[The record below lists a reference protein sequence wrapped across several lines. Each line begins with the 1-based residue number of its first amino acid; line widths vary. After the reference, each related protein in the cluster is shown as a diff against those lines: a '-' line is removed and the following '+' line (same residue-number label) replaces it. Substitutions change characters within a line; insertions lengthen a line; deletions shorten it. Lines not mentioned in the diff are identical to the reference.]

1 MNKFM
6 ISLLAVLL
14 LGACN
19 GQTGGHSNL
28 RPSVHTNNVA
38 LTNLNL
44 GIEYMRTGNYERALE
59 KLNRAKEAD
68 PGYYATYNAFGLL
81 YQELKAPARAEE
93 SFKQALSLNPS
104 DSSTLNN
111 YGRFLCQNGR
121 RKDAEKIFQQAA
133 DNPLY
138 DTPEIAIANAGTCAM
153 LDGDKDEAEAYF
165 RKALKVNPKVPTA
178 LLQMAQISYDRGE
191 YLPARGFLQ
200 RYMAV
205 AEHTPAS
212 LWLGIQIEGK
222 LGNKDAVSSYALLL
236 RNRYPGSDEAALL
249 KESGAR

>member
-1 MNKFM
+1 MNKLITSM
-6 ISLLAVLL
+6 LVLVL

-19 GQTGGHSNL
+19 GQTVRNTKL
-28 RPSVHTNNVA
+28 QPSAHTNNVTM
-38 LTNLNL
+38 TNLNL

-68 PGYYATYNAFGLL
+68 PGYFATYNAFGLL

-93 SFKQALSLNPS
+93 NFKQALSLNPS
-104 DSSTLNN
+104 DSATLNN

-121 RKDAEKIFQQAA
+121 RKEAEKIFKQAA

-138 DTPEIAIANAGTCAM
+138 ETPEVAIANAGTCAL
-153 LDGDKDEAEAYF
+153 LDGNKEEAEAFF
-165 RKALKVNPKVPTA
+165 RQALKLNPKVPTA
-178 LLQMAQISYDRGE
+178 LLQMAEISYDRGD

-212 LWLGIQIEGK
+212 LWLGIRIEEE

-236 RNRYPGSDEAALL
+236 RNRYPDSSEAALL